1 MAIFNSYVS
10 LPEGKLFSVYRV
22 YRVYRVYCWTPDDVA
37 GFCIRSFFISAS
49 LGTVFAVQFG
59 SGWAKNVQKSKCVF
73 ACDEMCSSHLFTFS
87 SNFQDSVH
95 TMVRNRVQITASGLR
110 KVTRSLHHRV
120 WCRRSKVVKTGLR
133 VNGYLMLPA
142 NHGQGLKPN
151 GRGWA
156 ECWLVQSCSSAMG
169 RL

>member
-1 MAIFNSYVS
+1 MLVYQRVS
-10 LPEGKLFSVYRV
+10 CLASTGSTESTESTVEPLTTWQV
-22 YRVYRVYCWTPDDVA
+22 
-37 GFCIRSFFISAS
+37 SAFVVFLSAPLWEPFLRFS
-49 LGTVFAVQFG
+49 LGRGGLRMFKKASAFSHV
-59 SGWAKNVQKSKCVF
+59 
-73 ACDEMCSSHLFTFS
+73 DEMCSSHLFTFS